1 MELNRSIEVRNKIVV
16 VVARN
21 AADFTQKR
29 FDPDSRGVER

>member
-1 MELNRSIEVRNKIVV
+1 MKFNRSIEVCNKIAV

-21 AADFTQKR
+21 AADFTEKR